1 MFSQFGEFSQI
12 HTDLI
17 GKECNLDDMIAKLV
31 QDYSKAQNDILLSK
45 EIKLEINELEA
56 DLDNEKVSFQSVVE
70 QLQESHKSQ
79 IQVRSDF
86 GNNYFNLAFNY

>member
-1 MFSQFGEFSQI
+1 
-12 HTDLI
+12 
-17 GKECNLDDMIAKLV
+17 MIAKIV
-31 QDYSKAQNDILLSK
+31 QDYSKAQNDILLSE

-70 QLQESHKSQ
+70 QLQESQKRQ

-86 GNNYFNLAFNY
+86 GKNNFKLAFNWKIAQNIVL

>member
-1 MFSQFGEFSQI
+1 
-12 HTDLI
+12 
-17 GKECNLDDMIAKLV
+17 MIAKLV